1 LIYEITDQPVGNTMS
16 AQKGPP
22 TARHVLVPPL
32 TSTTE
37 NGEPYKRRA
46 DVEDSIAQVL
56 AQPPS
61 EWVAI
66 ATVKGEHRLADEAL
80 VFLVRAAGS
89 GLPDVVGGLVQELC
103 RRLIRT
109 AKRLAQGF
117 DVSTT
122 ETIINSVEIEVI
134 ELILTKSP
142 SRQSEFLEIAFKKA
156 IERRTINAVEKYR
169 HDPMSS
175 IIETIQSSEDD
186 HEPIDIVENL
196 ADAADGPEKLLLFR
210 EAEALNPELLQ
221 TACEAVKDH
230 RHRKAVILHLAYR
243 WPITSIDPNKPC
255 LEKYFKISGRRIQ
268 DWIKQALKT
277 MRSATGAK
285 S

>member
-1 LIYEITDQPVGNTMS
+1 
-16 AQKGPP
+16 
-22 TARHVLVPPL
+22 
-32 TSTTE
+32 
-37 NGEPYKRRA
+37 
-46 DVEDSIAQVL
+46 
-56 AQPPS
+56 
-61 EWVAI
+61 
-66 ATVKGEHRLADEAL
+66 
-80 VFLVRAAGS
+80 
-89 GLPDVVGGLVQELC
+89 
-103 RRLIRT
+103 
-109 AKRLAQGF
+109 
-117 DVSTT
+117 
-122 ETIINSVEIEVI
+122 
-134 ELILTKSP
+134 
-142 SRQSEFLEIAFKKA
+142 
-156 IERRTINAVEKYR
+156 
-169 HDPMSS
+169 MSS

-268 DWIKQALKT
+268 DWVKQALKT